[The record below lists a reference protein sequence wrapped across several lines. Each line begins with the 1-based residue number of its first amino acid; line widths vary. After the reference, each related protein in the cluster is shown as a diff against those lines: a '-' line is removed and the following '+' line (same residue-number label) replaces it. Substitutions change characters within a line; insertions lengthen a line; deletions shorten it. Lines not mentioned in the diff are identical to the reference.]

1 MRVFTCS
8 GRTRPSA
15 WHGPREA
22 GPRVAKRRTAD
33 LTHDGL
39 DTNRMKLRSTTAAAA
54 LVIGAMTIGMTTA
67 HADEAPAQPAGINYS
82 SKLVDAKF
90 VDGKMVQDK
99 TIVSTLKN
107 GVFELAEQ
115 DGDTPT
121 DPKQTIVNV
130 KDPQGATV
138 VSFPLNYSVA
148 GTKIPV
154 KAALKADN
162 TVLEVV
168 PEKPAG
174 FDAGTLP
181 AFTHPVMV
189 VKDIASPVEDQRAMN
204 NFTTEF
210 GLATAIGGFVGTAV
224 GVVLGGGIGIALG
237 AIECLTVVGCLA
249 SIPTFVALA
258 GIGGILGTIAFGAP
272 ALGIAGMDLINT
284 LQAAPGT
291 SKWSDSNMNGTAA
304 TTQATP
310 N

>member
-1 MRVFTCS
+1 MTDWNQ
-8 GRTRPSA
+8 P
-15 WHGPREA
+15 
-22 GPRVAKRRTAD
+22 
-33 LTHDGL
+33 
-39 DTNRMKLRSTTAAAA
+39 NMKLRSTTAAAA
-54 LVIGAMTIGMTTA
+54 LVIGAMTVGMTTA
-67 HADEAPAQPAGINYS
+67 HADDAAVPAPAKPAGIDYS

-107 GVFELAEQ
+107 GVFELSEK
-115 DGDTPT
+115 DGATPE

-130 KDPQGATV
+130 KDLQGATV

-154 KAALKADN
+154 KAELKADN
-162 TVLEVV
+162 TVLNVV
-168 PEKPAG
+168 PEKPAD
-174 FDAGTLP
+174 FDAAKLGT
-181 AFTHPVMV
+181 FNNPVMV
-189 VKDIASPVEDQRAMN
+189 LKDVASPVEDQRAMN

-224 GVVLGGGIGIALG
+224 GVVVGGAIGIALG

-272 ALGIAGMDLINT
+272 ALGVAGMDLINT

-291 SKWSDSNMNGTAA
+291 SKWSDANMNG
-304 TTQATP
+304 P
-310 N
+310 K